1 MNTEYMQTEEDN
13 LEIKCILLAEDVRDK
28 FFLGEKPNADK
39 TKTSGDKTKEEHE
52 PDFDCLKQFCHDKT
66 GKETNHAET
75 HGKIICI
82 RLRVEVGI
90 FVFFVVQD
98 LK

>member
-1 MNTEYMQTEEDN
+1 MQTEEDN
-13 LEIKCILLAEDVRDK
+13 LEIKYCVLVDEVGDNL
-28 FFLGEKPNADK
+28 FLGEKPNADK
-39 TKTSGDKTKEEHE
+39 TKTSGDETKEEHE
-52 PDFDCLKQFCHDKT
+52 SDFDCLKQFCHDKT